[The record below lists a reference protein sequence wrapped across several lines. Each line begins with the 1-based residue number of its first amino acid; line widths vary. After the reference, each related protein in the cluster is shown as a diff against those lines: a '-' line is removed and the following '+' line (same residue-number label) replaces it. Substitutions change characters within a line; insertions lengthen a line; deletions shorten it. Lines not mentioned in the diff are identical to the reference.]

1 MTILGSAGSGPLRH
15 SDFRWLMGGR
25 VTASLGNAVAPVALG
40 FAVLDLT
47 GSVTDLGLVVAAR
60 SSANVLLLLVG
71 GVLADR
77 LPRARLMW
85 GSALAASLTQAVV
98 AVTVLGGTA
107 SVGLLAALSAVNGA
121 VSAMAYPAS
130 SAVTPQTVPADV
142 VRPANALLRLGVN
155 GAMVAG
161 AALGGLLVAAVGPG
175 WGIAVDAATFAV
187 AALCFARVQAAR
199 TAAAHRTSSSRPLAD
214 LREGWSEFWSRTWVW
229 AVVLQFMVVNACLT
243 GSVAVLGP
251 AVADQ
256 TFGRRLWGL
265 ALAAETLGLV
275 AGGLV
280 ALRWRPRRALA
291 LGVLCTAVTALPLL
305 VLAGAPRAPLLVA
318 ALFVAG
324 VAIEQFA
331 VAWDVSLQQ
340 HVPADRLARVYS
352 YDAVGSFV
360 AIPVGQALIGPV
372 AGAVG
377 PARTLQAAAVLVV
390 VVTAA
395 TLTSRSVRDLEHVRA
410 VPTSGVT
417 A

>member
-1 MTILGSAGSGPLRH
+1 MSSVRASSAEPLRH
-15 SDFRWLMGGR
+15 RDFRWLMGGR
-25 VTASLGNAVAPVALG
+25 VTASLGNSVAPVALG

-85 GSALAASLTQAVV
+85 GSALAASLTQALV
-98 AVTVLGGTA
+98 AATVLSGTA
-107 SVGLLAALSAVNGA
+107 TVGMLAALSAVNGA
-121 VSAMAYPAS
+121 VSAIAFPAS
-130 SAVTPQTVPADV
+130 AAVTPQTVPADV

-155 GAMVAG
+155 GAMVGG

-175 WGIAVDAATFAV
+175 WGIAVDATTFAV
-187 AALCFARVQAAR
+187 AALCFAQVRAAR
-199 TAAAHRTSSSRPLAD
+199 APAAQGRSASRPLAD

-229 AVVLQFMVVNACLT
+229 AVVLQFMVVNACLS
-243 GSVAVLGP
+243 GSIAVLGP
-251 AVADQ
+251 AIADE
-256 TFGRRLWGL
+256 TFGRRLWGF

-280 ALRWRPRRALA
+280 ALRWQPRRALA
-291 LGVLCTAVTALPLL
+291 LGVLCTAVSALPLL
-305 VLAGAPRAPLLVA
+305 VLGGAPRAPLLVVT
-318 ALFVAG
+318 LFVAG

-377 PARTLQAAAVLVV
+377 PGRTLQAAAVLVV

-395 TLTSRSVRDLEHVRA
+395 TLGSRSVRRLEHVRPAPASA
-410 VPTSGVT
+410 VS